1 MATLAIDIGAYLE
14 LQAEVVEKKLNQL
27 LPEKSG
33 PYEKLF
39 EASRYAVLGS
49 GKRLRPILTL
59 ATTQLLKG
67 NVEYSLK
74 PACTLEII
82 HSSSLI
88 HDDLP
93 CMDNDDF
100 RRGKPSLHR
109 QYREGH
115 AVLTGDFLLTYAFET
130 LATDSN
136 LLPETRIEL
145 IKILSQASGADGMI
159 GGQVLD
165 LAYENKK
172 IPLETLCLLQKN
184 KTAALITAA
193 VEFGGVLSF
202 ASPSQLNILRKFG
215 ENIGLAFQIVDD
227 ILDITSSEIKHGRSV
242 GSDILNDKAT
252 FVSLIGME
260 ESKRYALQLH
270 REALSLLKHLDCD
283 TSILE
288 GIANFILERNY

>member
-1 MATLAIDIGAYLE
+1 MTTLAIDITAYLE
-14 LQAEVVEKKLNQL
+14 LQAELIEKMLNLL

-67 NVEYSLK
+67 NVEHALK

-82 HSSSLI
+82 HCSSLI

-100 RRGKPSLHR
+100 RRGKPTLHR
-109 QYREGH
+109 KYREGH
-115 AVLTGDFLLTYAFET
+115 AVLTGDYLLTYVFEI
-130 LATDSN
+130 LATDTN
-136 LLPETRIEL
+136 LLPETRLEL
-145 IKILSQASGADGMI
+145 IRILSQASGAEGMI

-165 LAYENKK
+165 LEYENKK

-184 KTAALITAA
+184 KTASLITAA
-193 VEFGGVLSF
+193 VEFGGVIAL

-215 ENIGLAFQIVDD
+215 ENVGLAFQIVDD
-227 ILDITSSEIKHGRSV
+227 ILDITSSEMKHGRSIA
-242 GSDILNDKAT
+242 SDILNDKAT

-270 REALSLLKHLDCD
+270 REAIGLLKHLECD

-288 GIANFILERNY
+288 TIANFILERNY